1 MNVLSFSYCFPHAR
15 APAWGVFV
23 ERRLAA
29 LARRPGVELQVVA
42 PVPSFPLVTRWRR
55 GSVPAQEQ
63 WNGLTVHRPRFF
75 SVPGVLKSLDAKF
88 YARGL
93 RRQMEARCQVSGVRC
108 QEGEAGD
115 RRSEKGDGDPL
126 TRTTDCLSAPLT
138 PDTCHLTPGMW
149 RPDVLDAHFIWPD
162 GVAVALLARRLG
174 IPYVITLR
182 GLLWVSFLHPRIKKQ
197 SIEAMKHASAV
208 ISLSKS
214 MVDVCCELGVP
225 HEKFTVIHNGVD
237 RSVFSIGDKE
247 EARRRLGLPIDKKLI
262 VCVAYYQRRKG
273 LLELIRALAS
283 LPSDVHLV
291 LVGSKIA
298 QERRFYRRVFLEIE
312 RLGLA
317 SRVRHEGQQPHERI
331 AQYFQAGDVTAL
343 PSYWE
348 GCPNAV
354 VESLAC
360 GTPVVATPVGAVPDM
375 VVPGRNGEI
384 VPPRDSEALAAA
396 LSQALGR
403 YWNPEDVRRGVKSW
417 DEVAEQVHQVLD
429 AACQP
434 GCREF
439 DNYRT
444 FQTWRAEFSAE

>member
-93 RRQMEARCQVSGVRC
+93 RRQMEAGSWRL
-108 QEGEAGD
+108 
-115 RRSEKGDGDPL
+115 GDGE
-126 TRTTDCLSAPLT
+126 R
-138 PDTCHLTPGMW
+138 W

-396 LSQALGR
+396 LSQALER

>member
-29 LARRPGVELQVVA
+29 LARRPGVELQVVS

-93 RRQMEARCQVSGVRC
+93 RRTMEARCQVSGVRC

-138 PDTCHLTPGMW
+138 PDTCHRTPGMW

-174 IPYVITLR
+174 IPYVLTLR
-182 GLLWVSFLHPRIKKQ
+182 GVIYLCMDVAGQRRQ
-197 SIEAMKHASAV
+197 CIEALRGAAAV
-208 ISLSKS
+208 IS
-214 MVDVCCELGVP
+214 VDGRMARLACELGVP
-225 HEKFTVIHNGVD
+225 PEQVHVIPNGADLD
-237 RSVFSIGDKE
+237 RFRPSDQLD
-247 EARRRLGLPIDKKLI
+247 ARRRLGLPEQGRLL
-262 VCVAYYQRRKG
+262 VTVAHLGVRKG
-273 LLELIRALAS
+273 HREALAALAR
-283 LPSDVHLV
+283 LPDDVGLV
-291 LVGSKIA
+291 LVGD
-298 QERRFYRRVFLEIE
+298 ELRRGDAARLRRVAASLGVGHRLWLAGSQPPE
-312 RLGLA
+312 RVPDYFAAADAGLLA
-317 SRVRHEGQQPHERI
+317 SYR
-331 AQYFQAGDVTAL
+331 
-343 PSYWE
+343 E

-354 VESLAC
+354 LECLAC
-360 GTPVVATPVGAVPDM
+360 GRPVVATDVGAVPDM

-396 LSQALGR
+396 LRKALGR
-403 YWNPEDVRRGVKSW
+403 CWNPEDVRRGVKSW

-429 AACQP
+429 ATCQP
-434 GCREF
+434 GCWEF
-439 DNYRT
+439 DDRRAFRT
-444 FQTWRAEFSAE
+444 GGAEFSAE